1 MHLAPLFAHVEVTIY
16 PADLTDYEEEDSLE
30 ETLSVRLKCFASEGQ
45 VFQMASLALMTAKP
59 SGEWSLVEEHTV
71 RKNILDDGK
80 QMEFAL
86 KLFSGREYKFGFD
99 YTRCGHGDCGCE
111 RKNSMVLHFR

>member
-1 MHLAPLFAHVEVTIY
+1 MTID
-16 PADLTDYEEEDSLE
+16 PADLTNYKKKDTLE
-30 ETLSVRLKCFASEGQ
+30 ETLSVRFKCFASEGQ
-45 VFQMASLALMTAKP
+45 VFQMSSIALMTALP
-59 SGEWSLVEEHTV
+59 TGEWSLFEEHTA

-86 KLFSGREYKFGFD
+86 KLSSGREYKFGFD
-99 YTRCGHGDCGCE
+99 LTRLGDVDCGSE